1 MDWYT
6 LFRHLHIT
14 TAVITTVLFTLRI
27 GLDLA
32 GVRWRQGPLRWLPH
46 VNDTLLLSAA
56 IALVVITPWM
66 PFVHHWLTGK
76 ILLLCGYIIAG
87 LYALGEKRPVGQ
99 RIAGAFFAYLQLAAI
114 FVLAFLKPGF

>member
-6 LFRHLHIT
+6 AFRHLHIT
-14 TAVITTVLFTLRI
+14 TAVVSALLFTLRI

-32 GVRWRQGPLRWLPH
+32 QVHWRQGPLRWMPH
-46 VNDTLLLSAA
+46 VNDTLLLFAA

-87 LYALGEKRPVGQ
+87 LYALGESRAIRV
-99 RIAGAFFAYLQLAAI
+99 RIAGAFFAYVQLAAI
-114 FVLAFLKPGF
+114 FVLAFFKPGF